1 MATLS
6 RDEWDCVMSFLGVRD
21 LVSVSMVNRRLRKFA
36 HSHRPRLKTPI
47 FAPDSKRT
55 WPHMAFVESFQVS
68 IPVTCLRADDT
79 HLYMGHIDGSL
90 AKFDMHTHT
99 ICWRVVCPGAR
110 EWRMTVGP
118 EHIYTGDN
126 NGYVKRIS
134 QASGDVLWCFRC
146 DSDVNALSLKND
158 LLLVGCTD
166 GMLRAMD
173 TENGANVWTH
183 YDETEIVCISNV
195 KETVQY
201 SNSFG
206 MVAQLDARTGAVGGI
221 QTAPSPYFPLPTAR
235 ALGSDWVVSGA
246 EKCSPCCPIHPFCDF
261 DDPECDLRGVVY
273 RQNTRTRQVSW
284 AVDVDATVECVH
296 EDRGRLFITCSDC
309 NVRQLDLATGEIRW
323 NVRLPKPAHDVHV
336 CGKRLYVTE
345 TGGFIHRIPL

>member
-1 MATLS
+1 MAHDSGS
-6 RDEWDCVMSFLGVRD
+6 RTHIH
-21 LVSVSMVNRRLRKFA
+21 RR
-36 HSHRPRLKTPI
+36 
-47 FAPDSKRT
+47 
-55 WPHMAFVESFQVS
+55 
-68 IPVTCLRADDT
+68 
-79 HLYMGHIDGSL
+79 
-90 AKFDMHTHT
+90 
-99 ICWRVVCPGAR
+99 
-110 EWRMTVGP
+110 
-118 EHIYTGDN
+118 DN

-134 QASGDVLWCFRC
+134 KASGDVLWCFRC

-235 ALGSDWVVSGA
+235 ALGSDWVVSGQKSA
-246 EKCSPCCPIHPFCDF
+246 ARAVQFIRSVDF

-273 RQNTRTRQVSW
+273 RQNTRTKPFL
-284 AVDVDATVECVH
+284 
-296 EDRGRLFITCSDC
+296 GR
-309 NVRQLDLATGEIRW
+309 RR
-323 NVRLPKPAHDVHV
+323 
-336 CGKRLYVTE
+336 
-345 TGGFIHRIPL
+345 